1 MKYSVDS
8 VKITLTEDE
17 TLVAGSVGVHYA
29 EFTFDE
35 SWDGYAKTAVFRNG
49 NITVEAVVALGKCEI
64 PWEVLSDAGLL
75 YVGIRGELGDKQ
87 RPTLWAAR
95 KTVHEGAQRGD
106 EAREPT
112 PDVYQQLLGAI
123 AGIEEG
129 KTPELYCEGNTVFW
143 KYTHEDESKWREL
156 VTVLDGKDGATG
168 PQGVQGNPGEDGYT
182 PVKGVDYYTESDKT
196 EMVAAV
202 LAALPNGDE
211 VSY

>member
-35 SWDGYAKTAVFRNG
+35 SWENYAKTAVFRNG
-49 NITVEAVVALGKCEI
+49 NVTVEALVADGKCEI
-64 PWEVLSDAGLL
+64 PWEVLADAGLL

-95 KTVHEGAQRGD
+95 KTVHDGAERGD

-112 PDVYQQLLGAI
+112 PDIYQQLLAEI
-123 AGIEEG
+123 ADIEEG
-129 KTPELYCEGNTVFW
+129 KTPELRCEGKTVYW
-143 KYTHEDESKWREL
+143 KYTHEGEEKWREI
-156 VTVLDGKDGATG
+156 VTVVDGNDGVDGTDGKDGA
-168 PQGVQGNPGEDGYT
+168 DGYT
-182 PVKGVDYYTESDKT
+182 PVKGVDYFTEADKA
-196 EMVAAV
+196 EMVTAV